1 MTGQGEGLYE
11 SEEGV
16 MQQWELANKA
26 KEGKYNAGKR
36 LRKVRSANLMSMT
49 GPKGGL
55 WTEKGGERVRCWF
68 YAFGDNF
75 LNTIYRQ
82 YLIDHKP
89 FIKVALAGFLHT
101 ILGDCHVIFMIN

>member
-1 MTGQGEGLYE
+1 MVYLRLQGDFVFWFGVEGPG
-11 SEEGV
+11 S
-16 MQQWELANKA
+16 
-26 KEGKYNAGKR
+26 
-36 LRKVRSANLMSMT
+36 
-49 GPKGGL
+49 
-55 WTEKGGERVRCWF
+55 WF